1 MDELKYELLTEV
13 NGRMQA
19 DLLKSYL
26 EAQGI
31 EVVLF
36 QEAVGHHIYPVMVDG
51 LARVQIFV
59 PKAQGADARKLRDAY
74 YQSTSNPEEEEK

>member
-1 MDELKYELLTEV
+1 MNYLTEV

-26 EAQGI
+26 EAEGI
-31 EVVLF
+31 AVELF

-51 LARVQIFV
+51 LARVQVFV
-59 PKAQGADARKLRDAY
+59 PNAQAADARKLLDAY
-74 YQSTSNPEEEEK
+74 YQATSNPKEEEK

>member
-26 EAQGI
+26 EAEGI
-31 EVVLF
+31 KVELF
-36 QEAVGHHIYPVMVDG
+36 QEAIGHHIYPVMIDG

-59 PKAQGADARKLRDAY
+59 PKAQAAEAHKLLDEY
-74 YQSTSNPEEEEK
+74 DQTTSTSEDEK

>member
-31 EVVLF
+31 KVELF
-36 QEAVGHHIYPVMVDG
+36 QEAVGHHIYPVMIDG

-59 PKAQGADARKLRDAY
+59 PKTQAADAHKLLDEY
-74 YQSTSNPEEEEK
+74 KQTPSTSEEVEK

>member
-31 EVVLF
+31 KVELF
-36 QEAVGHHIYPVMVDG
+36 QEAVGHHIYPVMIDG

-59 PKAQGADARKLRDAY
+59 PKEQVAEARKLMDAY
-74 YQSTSNPEEEEK
+74 YQTTSNPEEEEK

>member
-26 EAQGI
+26 EAEGI
-31 EVVLF
+31 KVELF
-36 QEAVGHHIYPVMVDG
+36 QEAVGHHIYPVMIDG

-59 PKAQGADARKLRDAY
+59 PKDQAADARKLLNGYD
-74 YQSTSNPEEEEK
+74 QSASMPEEEK

>member
-26 EAQGI
+26 EAEGI
-31 EVVLF
+31 QVELF
-36 QEAVGHHIYPVMVDG
+36 QEAVGHHIYPVMIDG

-59 PKAQGADARKLRDAY
+59 PKVQAADAHKLLDDYNQTA
-74 YQSTSNPEEEEK
+74 STPEDEK

>member
-19 DLLKSYL
+19 DLIQSYL
-26 EAQGI
+26 EAEGI
-31 EVVLF
+31 KTELF
-36 QEAVGHHIYPVMVDG
+36 QEAVGHHIYPVMIDG

-59 PKAQGADARKLRDAY
+59 SKEQATDARRLLEVFSRNN
-74 YQSTSNPEEEEK
+74 SNSEEQA

>member
-31 EVVLF
+31 KVELF
-36 QEAVGHHIYPVMVDG
+36 QEAVGHHIYPVMIDG

-59 PKAQGADARKLRDAY
+59 PKTQTADAQKLLDEY
-74 YQSTSNPEEEEK
+74 NQTPSTSEEVEK

>member
-19 DLLKSYL
+19 DLIQSYL
-26 EAQGI
+26 EAEGVKV
-31 EVVLF
+31 ELF
-36 QEAVGHHIYPVMVDG
+36 QEAVGHHIYPVMIDG

-59 PKAQGADARKLRDAY
+59 PKAQAVEARELLETFNRTKTRTRD
-74 YQSTSNPEEEEK
+74 EE